1 MATTKK
7 NSSKI
12 DEAEART
19 NFMYGLGVMKQ
30 NGDKEGLARAKKAN
44 PALYADWEKRQVG
57 MKKNGKK

>member
-7 NSSKI
+7 VSKI

-30 NGDKEGLARAKKAN
+30 NGDTDGLAKAKKAN
-44 PALYADWEKRQVG
+44 PALYAEWEKRQAG
-57 MKKNGKK
+57 IKKNGKK